1 MWDSFWQ
8 SLGKAFEVIGSG
20 SQIINEVVA
29 TTLKMTITSS
39 IISFIIGAPLG
50 LLLATYNFKGKKVI
64 VIIVRTL
71 MGLPPVAIGILIYLL
86 FRGIGPFGN
95 LQLMFTVKAMI
106 IAQVLL
112 LIPLVVGMVETGAE
126 SIGQSLYET
135 RKGLGFG
142 PTRTFLIMANENKYQ
157 LIAAYLFAFARAMA
171 EVGAVQIVGGN
182 ILHKTMVMT
191 TYIALNYNSGNLEYA
206 VALGVIILA
215 FTLGLN
221 LIAGILQFVGTR
233 KKKKWS

>member
-8 SLGKAFEVIGSG
+8 SLGKAFNIIGSG
-20 SQIINEVVA
+20 SPLINEVIA
-29 TTLKMTITSS
+29 TTMKMTFTSS

-50 LLLATYNFKGKKVI
+50 LLLATYNFKGKKVL

-86 FRGIGPFGN
+86 FRGIGPFGDLN
-95 LQLMFTVKAMI
+95 LIFTVKAMI
-106 IAQVLL
+106 IAQVVL

-126 SIGQSLYET
+126 ATGLALYET

-142 PTRTFLIMANENKYQ
+142 PGKTFLLMANENKYS
-157 LIAAYLFAFARAMA
+157 LVASYMFAFARATA

-182 ILHKTMVMT
+182 ILHRTMVMT

-206 VALGVIILA
+206 VALGVIIIA
-215 FTLGLN
+215 ITLGLN
-221 LIAGILQFVGTR
+221 LVAGILQFAGSR
-233 KKKKWS
+233 KKKR